1 MKKLLLFGLIS
12 LLAINLSARMNPFEP
27 TDTFFEQQKE
37 YELKQKQEEE
47 KQLELEKQ
55 RKLELLAQQEVEEKA
70 EQLRLQQE
78 QEAQLEKQRQLEAQK
93 AAQMIKVV
101 EKKEKE
107 IIVPKDSYKI
117 LPFVHIK
124 VSEEGLEVFIDK
136 RYKLV
141 NQDILEDQNKFLF
154 DFRATESFYTVR
166 KTLDSKDFKSF
177 AVGTHMEKNFF
188 RVVVELTDS
197 VSKYKE
203 YINSN
208 TSYINIK
215 KIK

>member
-1 MKKLLLFGLIS
+1 MKKLLLFVFIS

-27 TDTFFEQQKE
+27 TDTFYEQQKE
-37 YELKQKQEEE
+37 YELKQKQEEQ

-55 RKLELLAQQEVEEKA
+55 RKLELLAQQEAEEKA

-78 QEAQLEKQRQLEAQK
+78 QEAQLEKQRKLEAEK
-93 AAQMIKVV
+93 AAQIKVV
-101 EKKEKE
+101 AKKEE
-107 IIVPKDSYKI
+107 VVVPKDSYKI
-117 LPFVHIK
+117 LPFVNIK
-124 VSEEGLEVFIDK
+124 VSDEGLEVFIDK

-141 NQDILEDQNKFLF
+141 NQDILEDQKKFLF

-166 KTLDSKDFKSF
+166 KVLDSKDFKSF

-188 RVVVELTDS
+188 RVVVELNDS

-203 YINSN
+203 HINSN
-208 TSYINIK
+208 TSYIKIT

>member
-1 MKKLLLFGLIS
+1 MKKLLLFVFIS

-27 TDTFFEQQKE
+27 TDTFHEQQKE
-37 YELKQKQEEE
+37 YELKQKQEEQ

-55 RKLELLAQQEVEEKA
+55 RKLELLAQQEAEEKA

-78 QEAQLEKQRQLEAQK
+78 QEAQLEKQRKLEAEK
-93 AAQMIKVV
+93 AAQIKVV
-101 EKKEKE
+101 AKKEE
-107 IIVPKDSYKI
+107 VVVPKDSYKI
-117 LPFVHIK
+117 LPFVNIK
-124 VSEEGLEVFIDK
+124 VSDEGLEVFIDK

-141 NQDILEDQNKFLF
+141 NQDILEDQKKFLF

-166 KTLDSKDFKSF
+166 KVLDSKDFKSF

-188 RVVVELTDS
+188 RVVVELNDS

-203 YINSN
+203 HINSN
-208 TSYINIK
+208 TSYIKIT